1 MVDFILDLAGYTE
14 DKALHKKRLLE
25 PSFGAG
31 DFLVPIVKRLLSAWR
46 EVEGTL
52 DDLTNAIYA
61 VELHRETYEK
71 THAIVLDF
79 LQQEGFSAKTA
90 NALLKCWLLQG
101 DFLLVPLKGE
111 FDFVIGNPPYVRQ
124 EMIPI
129 PLLTEYRS
137 RYQTMYDRAD
147 LYIPFIERSLSHLA
161 PMGTLGFICA
171 DRWIKN
177 RYGGPLR
184 NFVFEQFYLK
194 IYVDM
199 ASTSAFQSEVS
210 AYP

>member
-1 MVDFILDLAGYTE
+1 MHRQLSFDLYQDLGTPSSPEISAATENLSKSTGAESLGAIFTRPEVVDFILDLAGYTE

-111 FDFVIGNPPYVRQ
+111 FDFG
-124 EMIPI
+124 
-129 PLLTEYRS
+129 
-137 RYQTMYDRAD
+137 
-147 LYIPFIERSLSHLA
+147 HL
-161 PMGTLGFICA
+161 
-171 DRWIKN
+171 D
-177 RYGGPLR
+177 
-184 NFVFEQFYLK
+184 
-194 IYVDM
+194 
-199 ASTSAFQSEVS
+199 
-210 AYP
+210 